1 MTNQHKIDA
10 ERGALLAELCKWR
23 DADKRNR
30 SVLIDRN
37 GLTIEGPG
45 VARYTVASADPSDLK
60 AALRYIERSQP
71 IEVPKD
77 ALHLV
82 AELKES
88 LGQGRVA

>member
-23 DADKRNR
+23 DSCRGR
-30 SVLIDRN
+30 SISIDDS
-37 GLTIEGPG
+37 GLTIDGPG
-45 VARYTVASADPSDLK
+45 MKRFTAAYAGTDGLQD
-60 AALRYIERSQP
+60 ALRHIERSRP
-71 IEVPKD
+71 IEIPKD

-88 LGQGRVA
+88 LKGRVPA